1 MGAGGYAFVFKKPE
15 MEFYFDVEEKNA
27 AIEAAKHAKTGQIE
41 CGFRQ
46 VHTLFEEKVAYG
58 GPMYANEDEKE
69 KTKPKA
75 KAGLDGTISGMGVG
89 AGRQLYPKE
98 GASSDGPAGQLY
110 KLVTIKVRLSG
121 QFYNS
126 TPLHP
131 FSPHFFVRTSAPS
144 CCTLCR
150 RR

>member
-1 MGAGGYAFVFKKPE
+1 MDGCAIVFKKPE
-15 MEFYFDVEEKNA
+15 MAFYYDIEELKA
-27 AIEAAKHAKTGQIE
+27 AREAAKFAKTGQIQ
-41 CGFRQ
+41 GFFRQ
-46 VHTLFEEKVAYG
+46 VHITQEKVAYG
-58 GPMYANEDEKE
+58 GPKFANEEEKE